1 MLWAVDQTG
10 VSPEGSWIDPPSHLE
25 PTMSLSETQHEAAG
39 TRRIAR
45 PVPLRESVYNAIL
58 DMIVSR
64 NLQPGQHLV
73 ESELAVMLG
82 VSRQPVREALQWLK
96 NDGWVD
102 LRPGLG
108 AYVHT
113 PTVEEA
119 DQLLAVRRL
128 LETESARLAAQHVT
142 EDGVVHLRELCR
154 QGFAALEAED
164 VATMV
169 TLNAELHATVM
180 RLSRNDVLV
189 ELASQVD
196 RRVRWYYT
204 PVARHRGAQS
214 WSEHSALI
222 DAIAAGDA
230 DRAAEVM
237 HAHTEH
243 TRVSYLDQQDLD
255 KSGADAGT
263 PARPVTGRRP

>member
-1 MLWAVDQTG
+1 
-10 VSPEGSWIDPPSHLE
+10 
-25 PTMSLSETQHEAAG
+25 MSVSETPPEPG
-39 TRRIAR
+39 SRRIAR
-45 PVPLRESVYNAIL
+45 PVPLRESVYTAIL

-64 NLQPGQHLV
+64 SLQPGQHLV

-108 AYVHT
+108 AFVHT

-119 DQLLAVRRL
+119 DQLLAVRSL
-128 LETESARLAAQHVT
+128 LETESARLAATHADA
-142 EDGVVHLRELCR
+142 DGVARLRELCDR
-154 QGFAALEAED
+154 GHEALGSED

-169 TLNAELHATVM
+169 ALNAELHAAVM
-180 RLSRNDVLV
+180 TMSGNDVLV
-189 ELASQVD
+189 ELAAQVD

-204 PVARHRGAQS
+204 PVARYRGEQS
-214 WSEHSALI
+214 WIEHAALI

-230 DRAAEVM
+230 EEAAKVM
-237 HAHTEH
+237 AAHTEH
-243 TRVSYLDQQDLD
+243 TRRSYLEQRDD
-255 KSGADAGT
+255 ADESA
-263 PARPVTGRRP
+263 PALRGRVR